1 MSQTCKLQINSRL
14 KRDNYIKIY
23 IIIILKKNY
32 KKKRF
37 KVTDMTPSS
46 VVNIKIVAKI
56 YRWQTVINRKSKFKL
71 NIFTSKPNELIK
83 IEPSELI
90 KSVAK

>member
-1 MSQTCKLQINSRL
+1 
-14 KRDNYIKIY
+14 
-23 IIIILKKNY
+23 
-32 KKKRF
+32 
-37 KVTDMTPSS
+37 MTPSL

-56 YRWQTVINRKSKFKL
+56 YRWQTVTNRKLKFKL
-71 NIFTSKPNELIK
+71 NIFTTEPNELIK